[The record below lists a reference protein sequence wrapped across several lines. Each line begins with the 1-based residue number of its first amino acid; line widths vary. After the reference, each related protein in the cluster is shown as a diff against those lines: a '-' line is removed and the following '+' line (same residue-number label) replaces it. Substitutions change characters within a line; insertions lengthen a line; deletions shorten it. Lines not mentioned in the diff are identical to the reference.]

1 MSGILKWLHLS
12 DFHFG
17 KNAYEQEFSS
27 RKLIDFL
34 LTQREKG
41 ETPDFI
47 FITGDIAN
55 SGTKEQ
61 YQLYKDNILN
71 PLLNLYGQDFLNRIF
86 TVPGNHDLDR
96 EVNDGFSKQKFLRQD
111 AEYFLPTAKALKAR
125 DMLLGRFQAYI
136 EHAGDK
142 RAISFRE
149 EGGTYNETHSFDKLS
164 VGIVGI
170 NTSWLCDGDQDKF
183 YITPGY
189 RLVREAL
196 EKVTSTDVKIVL
208 GHHPLSWLHESERR
222 ALETVLGEHNS
233 FYLHGHMHDAW
244 AEPTLSGSG
253 NFIGIQTG
261 AGWQA
266 PEGSKWKNGFLWTEF
281 DLNEMSIYLRP
292 YTWSVPTQCWF
303 QNMEPFHSSQI
314 TSRGA
319 KFNAP
324 APKLISYTSRPKKK
338 PLGGWEVK
346 NSAELAPRPALDLE
360 EAIRYFDGADPT
372 WENVLSESIPKR
384 EIVAQIRDHFLRT
397 IKTSEVSVTVILG
410 AGCEGKTTALLQ
422 AVSDILALQPSKRV
436 LNRTNPNRAFI
447 PDQLLPELSE
457 HDDWLVVVDQAE
469 EVSREILSFIDRG
482 CEGYSGRIDFILAS
496 RDSDWRSSG
505 ADSLLW
511 DYHAKF
517 KAIHL
522 KNLSSKDAEEIVCA
536 WAKYGVRGLGE
547 ELYLLPA
554 SERSRKL
561 RYYAKKE
568 AQGKNDAFF
577 GALLMSRHSADLI
590 DHAEAM
596 LLNLD
601 RIALDAGHTL
611 KDAFSYIAVMHAQG
625 FDQLSSATLA
635 SVLGIDPNKLNSS
648 VIKKLGQEA
657 AVAYTAKAI
666 FTRHRY
672 IAEAVV
678 NVLEARFDE
687 NISEYFVKLAISET
701 RRAKTENFLSSNFWR
716 YEISEELFDAGEP
729 QLGLTVA
736 QSLYDDNPND
746 YHLLTKLAYL
756 YRKADSVEK
765 CLPLFREFPEK
776 PQNRGFYFEWGV
788 CEGRERNYVE
798 QALLASYAMSDDVEN
813 SSIRFDQASMFLSNL
828 AYAYRKLFAEFVDMK
843 FQAAHEAAV
852 SLLVILQKRDKEIS
866 SNALISEFLKLV
878 DRKRA
883 TLYERSVAV
892 QHLVDAAALLPKY
905 GVRPEV
911 SEKVSMSILSL
922 HSLDVIVG
930 NVQRQLET
938 A

>member
-17 KNAYEQEFSS
+17 KNVYEQEFSS
-27 RKLIDFL
+27 GKIITFL
-34 LTQREKG
+34 TTQKENG
-41 ETPDFI
+41 EIPDFI

-61 YQLYKDNILN
+61 YTLYKKCIFS
-71 PLLNLYGQDFLNRIF
+71 PLLELYGEDFAGKIF

-96 EVNDGFSKQKFLRQD
+96 EVNDGFSKPKFLRQD
-111 AEYFLPTAKALKAR
+111 AEYFLPTAKALKGR
-125 DMLLGRFQAYI
+125 KMLLERFKTYI
-136 EHAGDK
+136 EHVGDR
-142 RAISFRE
+142 RASAFSE
-149 EGGTYNETHSFDKLS
+149 EDGTYNETHLIDKLT

-189 RLVREAL
+189 RLVRDAL
-196 EKVTSTDVKIVL
+196 GKIDTADIKIVL
-208 GHHPLSWLHESERR
+208 GHHPLSWLHDSERR

-233 FYLHGHMHDAW
+233 IYLHGHMHHSW

-253 NFIGIQTG
+253 TFIGIQTG

-266 PEGSKWKNGFLWTEF
+266 PEGSQWKNGFLWTEF
-281 DLNEMSIYLRP
+281 DSNEMSIYLKP

-303 QNMEPFHSSQI
+303 QNMEPFHSSLI
-314 TSRGA
+314 TTRGA
-319 KFNAP
+319 KFSAP
-324 APKLISYTSRPKKK
+324 TPKLISYTSRPKKK
-338 PLGGWEVK
+338 PLGGWEAK
-346 NSAELAPRPALDLE
+346 SSADLMPRPALDME
-360 EAIRYFDGADPT
+360 EAIRYFDGAEPT
-372 WENVLSESIPKR
+372 WDNVLSESIPKR
-384 EIVAQIRDHFLRT
+384 EIVTQIKDHFLRT
-397 IKTSEVSVTVILG
+397 TKTSDVSVTVILG

-422 AVSDILALQPSKRV
+422 AVSEILASSPNKKV
-436 LNRTNPNRAFI
+436 LNRTNPSRAFI
-447 PDQLLPELSE
+447 PDQILPTLIE

-469 EVSREILSFIDRG
+469 EVSREISNFVNSG
-482 CEGYSGRIDFILAS
+482 CEGYTGRIDFILAS

-505 ADSLLW
+505 ADSLPW

-517 KAIHL
+517 KTIHL
-522 KNLSSKDAEEIVCA
+522 KNLSLKDAEEIVIS
-536 WAKYGVRGLGE
+536 WAKFGVRGLGE
-547 ELYLLPA
+547 ELYLLPEG
-554 SERSRKL
+554 ERSRRL

-601 RIALDAGHTL
+601 RIALDSGHTL
-611 KDAFSYIAVMHAQG
+611 KDAFSYIAVMHVQG
-625 FDQLSSATLA
+625 FDQLSSAALA
-635 SVLGIDPNKLNSS
+635 SVLGIDPNKLNSA

-687 NISEYFVKLAISET
+687 NISDYFVKLAIAET
-701 RRAKTENFLSSNFWR
+701 RRAKTENFLSSSFWR
-716 YEISEELFDAGEP
+716 YEISEALFDAGEP
-729 QLGLTVA
+729 QLGITVS

-756 YRKADSVEK
+756 YRRADSVEK

-828 AYAYRKLFAEFVDMK
+828 AHAYRKLFDEFVDRK
-843 FQAAHEAAV
+843 FQTAHEAAI
-852 SLLVILQKRDKEIS
+852 SLLVILQKRDKKS
-866 SNALISEFLKLV
+866 APTPLIQDFLKLV
-878 DRKRA
+878 ERKRA
-883 TLYERSVAV
+883 TLYDRPAAV
-892 QHLVDAAALLPKY
+892 RHLVEAAELLPKY

-911 SEKVSMSILSL
+911 SEKVDISTLSL
-922 HSLDVIVG
+922 HSLDVIVA
-930 NVQRQLET
+930 NVQRQQET